1 MTERKSSTL
10 ARRVY
15 AALSNQLLDVLDDK
29 DAVRARVGEGISL
42 PTLAAQLHQL
52 VQREA
57 KICQQLGE
65 LRARDDDVPAAYV
78 HWSWAAHLR
87 QFDAQRYVEQLW
99 LAQYETDAL
108 DEPS

>member
-1 MTERKSSTL
+1 M
-10 ARRVY
+10 Y

-29 DAVRARVGEGISL
+29 DAVRARVGEGVSL
-42 PTLAAQLHQL
+42 PALADQLHQL

-57 KICQQLGE
+57 NICQQLGE

-87 QFDAQRYVEQLW
+87 TFDAQRYVEQLW
-99 LAQYETDAL
+99 LAELGTDL
-108 DEPS
+108 DNSA